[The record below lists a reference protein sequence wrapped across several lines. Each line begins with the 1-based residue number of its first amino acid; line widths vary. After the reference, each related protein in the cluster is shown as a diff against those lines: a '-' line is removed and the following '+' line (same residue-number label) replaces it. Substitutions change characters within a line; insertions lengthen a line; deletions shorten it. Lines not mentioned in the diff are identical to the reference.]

1 MLVATRLAIAHLGTG
16 GVYGLAAIA
25 GVTDVDPFIMSM
37 TQAAGTFTHLQV
49 AAASVLIAAA
59 SNNLVKGVYA
69 RFFAGRETGAES
81 FWLLAGLG
89 VLGLAPLFWLL

>member
-1 MLVATRLAIAHLGTG
+1 
-16 GVYGLAAIA
+16 
-25 GVTDVDPFIMSM
+25 
-37 TQAAGTFTHLQV
+37 LQV
-49 AAASVLIAAA
+49 ASASVLIAAA

-69 RFFAGRETGAES
+69 RFFAGRKTGTES